1 MEIKGRGV
9 LITGASRGLG
19 RALAQGFARAG
30 ARVALVARSGDELEA
45 VAEDIRREGGVGFAV
60 TGDLGAKEDIH
71 RITGVATAV
80 VGPLDIVVNN
90 ASTLGPVPL
99 RTLHDTAC
107 EDLAQVLEVN
117 LVGPFRLAKAV
128 LGGMILRG
136 RGLILNVTSD
146 ASLAPYAGWGAYSVS
161 KAALDHLARVWAA
174 EVEGTGVRFLSIDP
188 GEMDTEMHAAAL
200 PEADRGALADPAT
213 VAERLLELVR
223 LSEGLQ
229 NGERV
234 VAALFP
240 TPVGSR

>member
-1 MEIKGRGV
+1 MEITGRGV

-30 ARVALVARSGDELEA
+30 ARVVLVARGADEVEA
-45 VAEDIRREGGVGFAV
+45 VAEDIRREGGAAFAV
-60 TGDLGAKEDIH
+60 SGDLGAKEDIH
-71 RITGVATAV
+71 RITGVATAL

-99 RTLHDTAC
+99 RMLHDTAC

-117 LVGPFRLAKAV
+117 LLGPFRLGKAV

-223 LSEGLQ
+223 LSEGLP
-229 NGERV
+229 NGARV

-240 TPVGSR
+240 APVGSR